1 MLNLPNPSTE
11 VVQNSHTH
19 WHLGGGW
26 RWRQGLLQS
35 YCDDGREQAKAGN
48 KKLKCLWFIG
58 FAVWKLPR
66 CTIKGLDHDC
76 QPNPLEQFLDSLRGL
91 RAKIKTGSGEISAG
105 KRVKKAWPIGQ
116 LGFQCVWMWNPSPVD
131 RISYSTTVSGIVP
144 FSSKSIH
151 ELLNRITWS
160 PGHCGVV
167 HLCSSINISVASPAT
182 KQLQQIKS
190 RIQKLES
197 TRAKS
202 TKKKRACPFLTKK
215 ST

>member
-1 MLNLPNPSTE
+1 MLNLPNPRQKWCKTHTRTGILVGGEDGDRDSC
-11 VVQNSHTH
+11 SHIVTMAVNKQRLETKS
-19 WHLGGGW
+19 WNVY
-26 RWRQGLLQS
+26 GLSGLQS
-35 YCDDGREQAKAGN
+35 GN
-48 KKLKCLWFIG
+48 FQMHN
-58 FAVWKLPR
+58 
-66 CTIKGLDHDC
+66 KGLDHDVNQILSNNSLIVC
-76 QPNPLEQFLDSLRGL
+76 VACAPNQNGL
-91 RAKIKTGSGEISAG
+91 RRNLRRQAS
-105 KRVKKAWPIGQ
+105 KKGMPIGQ

-182 KQLQQIKS
+182 KQLEQIKS